1 MSNPNSVVTTRYR
14 SPPVRLGEGGMKKG
28 PKVNTKTALHAD
40 PTTTCIRWRVCGS
53 VATAG
58 SVAVLCGDNR
68 TDRGTRMAALT
79 AAGYRMFAISGH
91 NQHIA

>member
-1 MSNPNSVVTTRYR
+1 
-14 SPPVRLGEGGMKKG
+14 MKKG
-28 PKVNTKTALHAD
+28 PKVNTKTARHAD

-58 SVAVLCGDNR
+58 SVDVLCGDNR